1 MWWFNPARAAST
13 RGHRRA
19 YVALARAG
27 FAALVLIA
35 AGCGFH
41 LRGIG
46 GSAALPPSLSALR
59 VAKTRGGAN
68 DPITVAVRDALTAS
82 GARIVETGTLPTL
95 TLLDERVDSQVAA
108 VRTTTAKAAEYT
120 LRYSVS
126 FQLEGPQP
134 VPLQT
139 IRLQRD
145 YSFDPNQV
153 LAKEREER
161 ELLRD
166 MRDDAAQQI
175 VRRLARAA
183 AAPAA
188 Q

>member
-1 MWWFNPARAAST
+1 MKTARAV
-13 RGHRRA
+13 RRRIVHVA
-19 YVALARAG
+19 QTSAVALAMVA
-27 FAALVLIA
+27 A

-41 LRGIG
+41 LRGVG
-46 GSAALPPSLSALR
+46 GSAVLPASISTLR
-59 VAKTRGGAN
+59 VVQTGGAAN
-68 DPITVAVRDALTAS
+68 APIAVAVRNVLSAN
-82 GARIVETGTLPTL
+82 GAHVVETGTVPTL
-95 TLLDERVDSQVAA
+95 TLLEERVDSQVAA
-108 VRTTTAKAAEYT
+108 VRTTTAKASEYT

-126 FQLEGPQP
+126 FRIDGPQP
-134 VPLQT
+134 LAQQT

-166 MRDDAAQQI
+166 LRVDAAQQI

-183 AAPAA
+183 TTPN